1 MTREPTQTPLRPAIE
16 PLHGLRRR
24 RDDRAICGADRRSKR
39 TTSQLDLVTCPEC
52 LQGLAIES
60 LDAATLLAA
69 TNLDPM

>member
-1 MTREPTQTPLRPAIE
+1 MVREPTQAPLRPAIE

-39 TTSQLDLVTCPEC
+39 TTSQLDIVTCPEC
-52 LQGLAIES
+52 RLAIES
-60 LDAATLLAA
+60 LDAATLSAL